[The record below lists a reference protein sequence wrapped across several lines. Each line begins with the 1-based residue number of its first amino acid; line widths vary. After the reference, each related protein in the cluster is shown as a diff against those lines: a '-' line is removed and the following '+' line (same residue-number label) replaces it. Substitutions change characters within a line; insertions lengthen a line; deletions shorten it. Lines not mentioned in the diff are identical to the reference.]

1 MPNLTDKINLK
12 RGDKRIALLNLTIC
26 YILKNI
32 KKAYGIN
39 KFKISET
46 TWDKAFKTTDV
57 SYFVSDIQVY
67 FEHIIKKYKALKY
80 QEFICTSA
88 KFKTELHS
96 KLKLGIILKF

>member
-1 MPNLTDKINLK
+1 MPNLTDEINLQ

-46 TWDKAFKTTDV
+46 TWDKAFETTDG
-57 SYFVSDIQVY
+57 SYFVSDIHVY

-80 QEFICTSA
+80 QEFICTSV